1 MNPVRFNNMDG
12 WKVRVTA
19 MDSAAAA
26 AAAAAGKSPSKE
38 SSCWQLSGALALHYC
53 RLHIG

>member
-19 MDSAAAA
+19 MDS

-53 RLHIG
+53 RLHVG